1 MTFDELIDTAR
12 APSKIQQ
19 FFDCYNAART
29 DAAVASKEAL
39 PLRLFAPLMPNIIL
53 IECVGSDQMIY
64 KIAGENIIARMGFN
78 PKGINLLDVLPVKA
92 RDISRSIQETIFGY
106 PCGLYCVYENSY
118 ASGNRSVTET
128 ILLPLS
134 KQPGTQPNLFLTY
147 NIHHAPTG
155 VAESDG
161 KMKLA
166 NRFETGAFIDI
177 GSGAPSHEEAV
188 ALKQKVFSTFETN
201 DV

>member
-1 MTFDELIDTAR
+1 MTFDELVNTAR
-12 APSKIQQ
+12 TPVKIQQ
-19 FFDCYNAART
+19 FLDCYSAART
-29 DAAVASKEAL
+29 DAAAASKEAL

-53 IECVGSDQMIY
+53 IECLDSDHMIY

-78 PKGINLLDVLPVKA
+78 PKGLNLLDVLPVSA
-92 RDISRSIQETIFGY
+92 RDISKSIQEMLFRY
-106 PCGLYCVYENSY
+106 PCGFYFVYENSY

-134 KQPGTQPNLFLTY
+134 KRLGTQPNLFLTY

-155 VAESDG
+155 VTESGG
-161 KMKLA
+161 KMKLV

-177 GSGAPSHEEAV
+177 GSGAPSSEEAA
-188 ALKQKVFSTFETN
+188 ALKQKVFSALEANGF
-201 DV
+201 